1 VSNLAAPAVSSSRLA
16 SRDDTAQLRRDDLA
30 HFVHPFTH
38 FDSFKRDGSLVIA
51 EAHGAYVFDSEGRRY
66 LDGVGGLWCM
76 SIGFG
81 EEEMAQAIAAQV
93 RRLNFYS
100 AFVDTTNPP
109 AVQLATKLATL
120 APGDLN
126 RVFYTCSGTAA
137 NDTAVRLI
145 HYYNARR
152 GKPEKRHLISRVGS
166 YHGSTYLA
174 MSLTGRES
182 DRSPH
187 FHYLNDF
194 IHHVSCPYVYRRPAG
209 LSVEQFR
216 DQLVAELE
224 QKILSLGPE
233 NVAAFF
239 AEPILG
245 AGGVI
250 VPPPGYHR
258 RTWEVCKKYD
268 VLYVSDEVVTAF
280 GRLGHWF
287 ASRDVFGIEPDLI
300 VSGKGISSGYVPL
313 AAIIFSDR
321 IYDVVAAPDAQAW
334 FTHGFTYSGHPVACA
349 AGLKNIEIMES
360 RDICGHIR
368 ALGPYFEKR
377 LQSLRELPLVGDV
390 RGSHFMMCTE
400 YVANKQTREVLPDE
414 VNIGKRISDHCE
426 KHGLLIRP
434 LGHLN
439 IMSPPLVMSEAQVD
453 ELVAG
458 LAAGIQATADDLV
471 REGHRID

>member
-1 VSNLAAPAVSSSRLA
+1 VTELAPSVPPRY
-16 SRDDTAQLRRDDLA
+16 DTSHLRREDQR

-38 FDSFKRDGSLVIA
+38 FDSFRQDGSLVIT
-51 EAHGAYVFDSEGRRY
+51 EGHGAYVSDSQGRRY

-109 AVQLATKLATL
+109 AVQLASKLASL

-126 RVFYTCSGTAA
+126 RVFYTCSGSSA

-152 GKPEKRHLISRVGS
+152 GKPEKRHLISRIGS

-182 DRSPH
+182 DRSTH
-187 FHYLNDF
+187 FHYLSDF

-209 LSVEQFR
+209 LSIEQFC
-216 DQLVAELE
+216 DQLVDELE
-224 QKILSLGPE
+224 QKILSIGPE

-258 RTWEVCKKYD
+258 RTWEICRKYD

-287 ASRDVFGIEPDLI
+287 ASRDVFGIQPDII
-300 VSGKGISSGYVPL
+300 VSAKGISSGYVPL
-313 AAIIFSDR
+313 AAILFSDR
-321 IYDVVAAPDAQAW
+321 VYDVIAAPDPDGW

-349 AGLKNIEIMES
+349 AGLKNIEIMER

-368 ALGPYFEKR
+368 RTGPYFEQR
-377 LQSLRELPLVGDV
+377 LQKLRDLPLVGDV

-400 YVANKQTREVLPDE
+400 YVANRKTREVLPDGIN
-414 VNIGKRISDHCE
+414 VGKRISDHCE

-439 IMSPPLVMSEAQVD
+439 IMSPPLVMTETQID

-458 LAAGIQATADDLV
+458 LSAGIRAAADDLV